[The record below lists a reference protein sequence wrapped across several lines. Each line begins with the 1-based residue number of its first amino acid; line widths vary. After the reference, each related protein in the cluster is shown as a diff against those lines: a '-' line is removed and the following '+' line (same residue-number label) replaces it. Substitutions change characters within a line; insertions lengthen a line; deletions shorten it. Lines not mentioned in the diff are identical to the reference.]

1 MTSAPHVE
9 PPQRLVRFLGADSPW
24 LARLPGLVRASLA
37 RWELTAERVVS
48 PGGRGS
54 LVVLVRR
61 TDGSPAAL
69 KLRAAGAA
77 DEAAALSRW
86 EGHGAVRLLDAAPED
101 GALLLER
108 LHADVSLRSLPDAK
122 ATLEAVSALHRLWVP
137 PASPGAPEDGGHPF
151 TTVEEHTGRAVEG
164 IRAHVPEEARP
175 LAEEALALRSG
186 LLADAP
192 EHVLLHGDFRQGAV
206 LSADP
211 GRAHWLVVGPDP
223 LVGER
228 AYDLARLVRDRLHDL
243 AAGSGA
249 PAIARRRVAKLAN
262 SLEVDRDRLRGW
274 SLYRAVES
282 GARHL
287 AAGERA
293 DGEALLEFAG
303 WL

>member
-9 PPQRLVRFLGADSPW
+9 PPQRLVRSLGADSPW
-24 LARLPGLVRASLA
+24 LARLPGLLQASLA
-37 RWELTAERVVS
+37 RWGLTAERVVS

-54 LVVLVRR
+54 LVVLVCRA
-61 TDGSPAAL
+61 DGSPAAL
-69 KLRAAGAA
+69 KLRAVGAA
-77 DEAAALSRW
+77 DEAAALARW
-86 EGHGAVRLLDAAPED
+86 EGHGAVRLLDAAPEE

-137 PASPGAPEDGGHPF
+137 PALPGAPAGGHPF
-151 TTVEEHTGRAVEG
+151 TTVEEYTGRAVEG

-175 LAEEALALRSG
+175 LADEALALRSG
-186 LLADAP
+186 LLADTP

-206 LSADP
+206 LSAGP
-211 GRAHWLVVGPDP
+211 GRAHWLVAGPDP

-282 GARHL
+282 GARHI
-287 AAGERA
+287 AVGDRA